1 MRNVILALL
10 AAGEAYG
17 YELKQAIDSQFG
29 AVWPPINIGQVY
41 ATLQRLERDGLV
53 ESQTVPQER
62 RPDRRVYQLTEAGR
76 TEMVA
81 WLSAPALGPRLK
93 DDFFVK
99 LVVAKSWG
107 VTDPIELIRHQS
119 QEYFQSLSD
128 LDALI
133 TDRQGS
139 DGAVRQLLIEGAA
152 LHLQADIRW
161 LELCEQVLSEEAD
174 R

>member
-1 MRNVILALL
+1 
-10 AAGEAYG
+10 
-17 YELKQAIDSQFG
+17 
-29 AVWPPINIGQVY
+29 
-41 ATLQRLERDGLV
+41 
-53 ESQTVPQER
+53 
-62 RPDRRVYQLTEAGR
+62 
-76 TEMVA
+76 MVA